1 MLGQHRGQ
9 RTKTG
14 SQAVHNARLQANMS
28 CPWHWFWLG
37 SPHHPHAMCS
47 TSSARHRC
55 LVKSRRLSALPAMR
69 LMRGWRV
76 RAKSRRT
83 VGCWSI
89 LDLLGTT
96 SPSLHTCSKF
106 AWRQSKMRTLTNPR
120 HRGTNGR
127 FSSQRR
133 SSFPGCASP
142 SCSAH
147 TPNSVEKDSPTA
159 QPSISMVSG
168 HGLRRAMSWARRASR
183 IGPRSSLL
191 GRYFRPSTSMQRA
204 VQTSTQK
211 GVDAIIGSAEPAVAA
226 EALARGPPEL
236 LPPIGRSSSA
246 LASRSPASAL
256 LRRAVRRGGIA
267 AGSGRCSASVRL
279 EATAMRARHARCERT
294 SRQRSCARMR

>member
-1 MLGQHRGQ
+1 MTPSQMRDHSSESMGWICWVYHWRSTGCGSTVEAFVGGFGHTGGVPMLGQHRGQ

-37 SPHHPHAMCS
+37 SPHHWHAMCS

-133 SSFPGCASP
+133 SSFP
-142 SCSAH
+142 
-147 TPNSVEKDSPTA
+147 E
-159 QPSISMVSG
+159 
-168 HGLRRAMSWARRASR
+168 
-183 IGPRSSLL
+183 
-191 GRYFRPSTSMQRA
+191 
-204 VQTSTQK
+204 
-211 GVDAIIGSAEPAVAA
+211 DA
-226 EALARGPPEL
+226 
-236 LPPIGRSSSA
+236 
-246 LASRSPASAL
+246 
-256 LRRAVRRGGIA
+256 
-267 AGSGRCSASVRL
+267 
-279 EATAMRARHARCERT
+279 
-294 SRQRSCARMR
+294 